1 MFLHPFS
8 AISSLMSANID
19 FTTGN
24 IEKGIVRFAI
34 PLFLGN
40 LFQQLYN
47 AADSLIVGN
56 FLGPLAL
63 ASVSSSSSLIFM
75 MVGFFNGVAV
85 GAGVVISRYFGARDP
100 EKLKKAVHTDI
111 AFGLISSI
119 VLTVFAVIFTPSILR
134 LMQTPEDIMPNS
146 IAYFRIYSYGLV
158 FNIMYNILMGI
169 MNAVGDSRHP
179 LYYLILSSM
188 INVVL
193 DILFVGVFGWG
204 VGSAALATII
214 SQATSSILCLI
225 KLSRVNGAH
234 RFEIRSLRID
244 RRTLKEIIRYG
255 LPSGIQNSVIG
266 FANTIVQTNINTFS
280 SSAVAGSG
288 AYSKIEGFAFLPIT
302 SFSMALTTFIGQNLG
317 AKDLERAKKGARFG
331 ILCSITLAELIGV
344 CVFIFSPLLVSLFNS
359 DPAVVRY
366 GTNQARI
373 EGLFYLFL
381 ALSHCIAGILRGAGR
396 ASVPMFIMFGSWCLL
411 RVVYITVT
419 LLFVHNIEV
428 VYSAYPLT
436 WSVSSILFLVYL
448 KYSNWLTG
456 FDKKHGTL
464 SR

>member
-8 AISSLMSANID
+8 AISSLMGANID
-19 FTTGN
+19 FTTGS

-100 EKLKKAVHTDI
+100 KKLKKAVHTDI

-119 VLTVFAVIFTPSILR
+119 ALTVFAVIFTPSILR

-331 ILCSITLAELIGV
+331 ILCSITLAELIGI